1 MKNPWGQRE
10 QQPALRIVVAALA
23 VLIVGF
29 LAYRQIDRWRG
40 DAVTIWVAA
49 SDLPQGTV
57 VAKEHLTPIQA
68 RTRNLSDDVVANP
81 TAAAQMELVRDKAAG
96 ERFVKNDLRRVNS
109 GPGPGLLASVP
120 QGRVLMTY
128 VIPDLP
134 ISQIGRMLRMGDR
147 FDIMAGRG
155 RNEPL
160 HLAHDAVFL
169 GYIEPPAREENNDN
183 GGVGGSLA
191 NSFLEAA
198 EENVRGPPPRSGG
211 GTIPLIIGVRPE
223 DVRRLVWARSGGLR
237 LFVVFHGREE
247 AQSGELLPFPA
258 DPRPRADELEVIH
271 GAKRRRIALEDP
283 R

>member
-1 MKNPWGQRE
+1 M
-10 QQPALRIVVAALA
+10 VVAALA

-40 DAVTIWVAA
+40 KVVTIWVAA
-49 SDLPQGTV
+49 SDLSQGTV
-57 VAKEHLTPIQA
+57 IAKEHLTPIQV
-68 RTRNLSDDVVANP
+68 RTRNLSNDVIANP
-81 TAAAQMELVRDKAAG
+81 ATIGQVELVRDKAAG
-96 ERFVKNDLRRVNS
+96 DPFVNNDFRRVNS

-120 QGRVLMTY
+120 PGRVLMTY
-128 VIPDLP
+128 VIPELP
-134 ISQIGRMLRMGDR
+134 ISSIGTMLRSGDR

-155 RNEPL
+155 REEPL

-169 GYIEPPAREENNDN
+169 GYIAPPEREETNGSDN

-191 NSFLEAA
+191 SSFLEAA

-211 GTIPLIIGVRPE
+211 TIPLIIGVRPD

-247 AQSGELLPFPA
+247 TESGELLPFPA

-271 GAKRRRIALEDP
+271 GAKRKRVALEDP